1 MTLSIGFVGLGR
13 MGRPMV
19 AALQRAGFSVSS
31 YDRSP
36 GARSATPGS
45 VDTLADVTGDVLVLM
60 LPNSAI
66 VESVLTDPTFAALR
80 AGAVVIDMSSSEPAS
95 TRRLGEQLDAV
106 GVHYLDAPVS
116 GGVSRAESASLT
128 VMAGGPSE
136 VLERVRTVLEAL
148 GTVTHVGELG
158 AGHAIKACN
167 NVLVGVTLLASV
179 EVLGIVRAFGVDPA
193 VAFEVINNSTGRSW
207 SSEHKVPTFVLA
219 EEYRSG
225 FGLGLLAKDMGI
237 AVGLA
242 DGLGVE
248 HELLGSA
255 TRMWHRAGAELPS
268 DADHT
273 SIAEWVAAPPVS
285 VRNGVS

>member
-1 MTLSIGFVGLGR
+1 
-13 MGRPMV
+13 
-19 AALQRAGFSVSS
+19 
-31 YDRSP
+31 
-36 GARSATPGS
+36 
-45 VDTLADVTGDVLVLM
+45 M

-273 SIAEWVAAPPVS
+273 SIAEWVAAQPVS